1 MRQLSL
7 NYFDLEKLED
17 FLELNEKSLDIA
29 QALKHRTEE
38 ARCLNN
44 IGLYYFKANRYSKAL
59 TLYVNALQIL
69 RETGYYPEDKAD
81 CLNNIALIHLSL
93 GNYDKALRYLQEAM
107 ELDLKMH
114 DIAAVALDLKNIGT
128 VYRNKGENKKN
139 DADIRESLKYY
150 LECLNSLKNNQ
161 HETSPAGL
169 AQQHWPNSFFFSRLL
184 NGSGIFSLGA

>member
-17 FLELNEKSLDIA
+17 FLALNKKSLGIA

-59 TLYVNALQIL
+59 TLYENALQIL
-69 RETGYYPEDKAD
+69 RDTGYYPEDTAD

-93 GNYDKALRYLQEAM
+93 GGYDKALRYLQEA
-107 ELDLKMH
+107 
-114 DIAAVALDLKNIGT
+114 IAVDNILKNDSGMCIGLNNIGEIL
-128 VYRNKGENKKN
+128 RNRARTKRTLSMYTE
-139 DADIRESLKYY
+139 AIDIFRKL
-150 LECLNSLKNNQ
+150 
-161 HETSPAGL
+161 
-169 AQQHWPNSFFFSRLL
+169 
-184 NGSGIFSLGA
+184 